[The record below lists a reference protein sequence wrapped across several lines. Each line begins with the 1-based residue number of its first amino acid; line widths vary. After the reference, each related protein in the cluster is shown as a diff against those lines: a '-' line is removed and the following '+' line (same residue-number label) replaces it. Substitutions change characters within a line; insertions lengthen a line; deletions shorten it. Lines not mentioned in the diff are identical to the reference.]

1 MTTEVPGYVSKT
13 DLVAALI
20 RELVI
25 TGELEPGEQLRQRDL
40 AQRFHVSQTPV
51 REAMRRLESEGLL
64 TCDTHRGFTVVA
76 PDVGRVEENFQIRA
90 ALESL
95 GASLAARKIDPAG
108 LRRLREL
115 NEQMRALADD
125 DPGYAELN
133 REFHFTVYE
142 YAHSPLLL
150 SLMRLLWASLHGGPR
165 VSRTHAESA
174 RQHDE
179 ILAALAESDADAAA
193 ARTYLHIMAADPVK
207 ELFGCETEGPGPG
220 QPDQG
225 AAMPAIVTDDGVTL
239 HVEETGQ
246 GEPLLFVHEFAGDHR
261 SWEPQLRFFSA
272 AYRCVAY
279 AARGYPPSDV
289 PADPAAYS
297 QERAV
302 ADAIAVLDGLEIG
315 RAHAIGLSMGGF
327 TALHLALK
335 HPERIGSAVVAG
347 AGYGAQ
353 PECSDAF
360 RAESMLT
367 AAAFVAEG
375 AAKVAEQYAVG
386 PARVQFQNKNPR
398 GWAEFAAA
406 LAGHSSLGSALT
418 MRGVQAARPSL
429 YALTDELAKVSVPVL
444 VLVGDEDEGCLE
456 PALMLKRT
464 IPTAGLAVLPRT
476 GHTANLEEP
485 DVFNRAVDGFLS
497 SVARGSWRPRDPRSR
512 SASTTGMS

>member
-1 MTTEVPGYVSKT
+1 
-13 DLVAALI
+13 
-20 RELVI
+20 
-25 TGELEPGEQLRQRDL
+25 
-40 AQRFHVSQTPV
+40 
-51 REAMRRLESEGLL
+51 
-64 TCDTHRGFTVVA
+64 
-76 PDVGRVEENFQIRA
+76 
-90 ALESL
+90 
-95 GASLAARKIDPAG
+95 
-108 LRRLREL
+108 
-115 NEQMRALADD
+115 
-125 DPGYAELN
+125 
-133 REFHFTVYE
+133 
-142 YAHSPLLL
+142 
-150 SLMRLLWASLHGGPR
+150 
-165 VSRTHAESA
+165 
-174 RQHDE
+174 
-179 ILAALAESDADAAA
+179 
-193 ARTYLHIMAADPVK
+193 
-207 ELFGCETEGPGPG
+207 
-220 QPDQG
+220 
-225 AAMPAIVTDDGVTL
+225 MPAIVTDDGVAL
-239 HVEETGQ
+239 HAEETGE

-261 SWEPQLRFFSA
+261 SWEPQIRFFSA
-272 AYRCVAY
+272 AYRCVTY

-289 PADPAAYS
+289 PTDPGAYS

-315 RAHAIGLSMGGF
+315 RAHVVGLSMGGF
-327 TALHLALK
+327 TALHLVLT

-353 PECSDAF
+353 PERAGAF
-360 RAESMLT
+360 RAESVLT
-367 AAAFVAEG
+367 AAAFAAEG
-375 AAKVAEQYAVG
+375 AAKVAERYAVG

-429 YALTDELAKVSVPVL
+429 YGLTDELAKVSVPVL

-485 DVFNRAVDGFLS
+485 DVFNRAVDGFLG